1 MMNRKLIGEAENLIK
16 LHGNNPE
23 PNPSV
28 IAEAM
33 ELLEQINSKRIG
45 VKHQTLV
52 NELTS
57 IISSRNKT
65 EVSLAP
71 STNNKQNIPL
81 IGIENRSN
89 SEYSEIVGLDKF
101 YKILQIYHTYQ
112 KENRSGE
119 FTSINGVGEKI
130 GNNPVLTQVRKSN
143 SDFEKN
149 VDINNLEIN
158 IGYSPPCKDGQ
169 GFFVLRKD
177 VGLDKDGRPSN
188 FEYWCFSINSA
199 QKGIVIDAVNTI
211 LSSFFPVGDLVL
223 DPFSNSEL
231 MGYEDLEIGG
241 TSHYCDFNSYYK
253 ALVVAIN
260 CSNSIPKD
268 DWLEHRKWYWYY
280 PSKERLVHLLDA
292 FSNIFDVLNSGHD
305 FRFGEWNKLQVA
317 RHNVHLHKWMSRKND
332 SISQILDSWES
343 IGNKN
348 DFISSWLS
356 CECGGDFNKIAAI
369 WTIENFCRNLT
380 NSNLYQI
387 KNSFFSGDN
396 KLQDF
401 LSSSLIDVLAKC
413 KPNSIGDNLDFVGT
427 HLDIKSDEVIDLLSN
442 LKCWNSDA
450 INRFN
455 HQKELNNLHLRLS
468 EIKEERDSRKKS
480 NHDLIRRLKEKS
492 TERDRL
498 SIHKSKI
505 EQKREH
511 ISSLKSKLNDHQ
523 RWFSLFHSQPD
534 FYHHVEQNIRHLED
548 SEKKEIERRIKN
560 SKPNGLIFKRK
571 ISTIQ
576 QHKDRSSVRTIFY
589 FKHWNW
595 VVKEDLK
602 GKINQTESSLKK
614 HENELFILEH
624 SPEYDSESLQRL
636 TSEVENLTN
645 EFNKNNNFIEECN
658 IEIRRLEKLSQGA

>member
-33 ELLEQINSKRIG
+33 ELLEQIKSKRIG
-45 VKHQTLV
+45 IKHQTLV

-57 IISSRNKT
+57 IISSRNRT
-65 EVSLAP
+65 EVSRAP
-71 STNNKQNIPL
+71 SSDNTQNIPSRN
-81 IGIENRSN
+81 IENQPI
-89 SEYSEIVGLDKF
+89 SEYSEITGLDKF

-188 FEYWCFSINSA
+188 FEYWCFSINPE
-199 QKGIVIDAVNTI
+199 QKKIVINAVNTI
-211 LSSFFPVGDLVL
+211 LRSFFPIGELVSAPGDTYETYSKLEL
-223 DPFSNSEL
+223 GGHSNYS
-231 MGYEDLEIGG
+231 
-241 TSHYCDFNSYYK
+241 DFKSYYQ
-253 ALVVAIN
+253 ALVEAIN
-260 CSNSIPKD
+260 CSSLIPVD
-268 DWLEHRKWYWYY
+268 DWLGKRKWYWYY
-280 PSKERLVHLLDA
+280 PSKEHSVVFHDGM
-292 FSNIFDVLNSGHD
+292 SVIFEILNSGHD
-305 FRFGEWNKLQVA
+305 FRFGEWNKLRVA
-317 RHNVHLHKWMSRKND
+317 RNNVELHKWMSEKND
-332 SISQILDSWES
+332 SISQILDSWE
-343 IGNKN
+343 IIANKN
-348 DFISSWLS
+348 DFISSFLS
-356 CECGGDFNKIAAI
+356 CECGGNFNKIAAI
-369 WTIENFCRNLT
+369 WTFEYFCRNLS

-401 LSSSLIDVLAKC
+401 LSSSLFDVLSRC
-413 KPNSIGDNLDFVGT
+413 KPNSIGDNLDFIGEY
-427 HLDIKSDEVIDLLSN
+427 LDINSDEVVDLLSN

-455 HQKELNNLHLRLS
+455 HQKELNNLEFHLS
-468 EIKEERDSRKKS
+468 ELKEKLNSREKLNK
-480 NHDLIRRLKEKS
+480 NLQRRLNEKS

-498 SIHKSKI
+498 SEHKSKI

-511 ISSLKSKLNDHQ
+511 ISSLKSKLNDHH
-523 RWFSLFHSQPD
+523 RWFSLFHSQPN
-534 FYHHVEQNIRHLED
+534 FYHHVEQNIEHLGD
-548 SEKKEIERRIKN
+548 SVQKEIEKRIKN
-560 SKPNGLIFKRK
+560 SKPSGLILKRK
-571 ISTIQ
+571 KSTIQ

-595 VVKEDLK
+595 VVKNDLK
-602 GKINQTESSLKK
+602 GKINQTESLLKK

-624 SPEYDSESLQRL
+624 SPEYDSESLHRL

-645 EFNKNNNFIEECN
+645 EFNENNKFIEECN
-658 IEIRRLEKLSQGA
+658 IEIRRLEKLSQSA